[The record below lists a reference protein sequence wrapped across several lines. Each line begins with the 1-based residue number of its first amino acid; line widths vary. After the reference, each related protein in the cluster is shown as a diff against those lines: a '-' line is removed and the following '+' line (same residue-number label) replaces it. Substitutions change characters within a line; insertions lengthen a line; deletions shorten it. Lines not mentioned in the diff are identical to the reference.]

1 MYLFFLGTQKSVSLA
16 EVISVFGPDVEWISD
31 VLVLA
36 KKEVEDVAE
45 RSRNL
50 GGIPR
55 VDTVIQEFPRTEAL
69 ESIYRKIAT
78 IVEANESKKYT
89 LSFSLK
95 TEKDTFLEI
104 KAAAKIIGK
113 NPEGDRQKSIATP
126 TTAFYVTQKGGKNF
140 SIVET
145 KESLLLSETVFIQDP
160 NYWTMI
166 DFDRPH
172 KEKEVGMLPSKL
184 ARIMINL
191 AQPAKGSY
199 VFDPFIGLGT
209 IAMQADLLGHRIIGT
224 DINAQ
229 NVDYA
234 EENCLWM
241 VKKGVSASRDKVFAV
256 HDIRKPFPDIIGKR
270 DITAIVCEPF
280 LGPMRSKP
288 FASQSEADKSF
299 RQHVRPLLVALLER
313 AAEILPRGCNLVFV
327 KPLSKYIENGQTQW
341 YNPQVQFSTEMWKD
355 WTKDHKLRALEWVQK
370 DSTIGREI
378 VVLTKIK

>member
-16 EVISVFGPDVEWISD
+16 EVISVFSSNVEWISD
-31 VLVLA
+31 ILVLA
-36 KKEVEDVAE
+36 KDEFEDITE
-45 RSRNL
+45 RARNL

-55 VDTVIQEFPRTEAL
+55 VDKVIQEFPRTENL
-69 ESIYRKIAT
+69 ESIYRKIASL
-78 IVEANESKKYT
+78 VEANESKKYT
-89 LSFSLK
+89 ISLSLK
-95 TEKDTFLEI
+95 SEKDTFLEI
-104 KAAAKIIGK
+104 KVAAKIIGK
-113 NPEGDRQKSIATP
+113 NPEGDRQNSIATP
-126 TTAFYVTQKGGKNF
+126 TTAFYVTQKGGRNF

-172 KEKEVGMLPSKL
+172 KEKEVGMLPAKL

-191 AQPAKGSY
+191 SQPLKGSY

-209 IAMQADLLGHRIIGT
+209 IAMQADLLGHRVIGT

-241 VKKGVSASRDKVFAV
+241 VKKGISASRDKVFAV
-256 HDIRKPFPDIIGKR
+256 HDIRKPYPDNIGKR

-288 FASQSEADKSF
+288 FSSKGEADKSF
-299 RQHVRPLLVALLER
+299 RQHVRPLLLALLER
-313 AAEILPRGCNLVFV
+313 AGEILPKDCRLVFV

-341 YNPQVQFSTEMWKD
+341 YNPQVQFPIEIWKD
-355 WTKDHKLRALEWVQK
+355 WAKDHKLRALEWVQK